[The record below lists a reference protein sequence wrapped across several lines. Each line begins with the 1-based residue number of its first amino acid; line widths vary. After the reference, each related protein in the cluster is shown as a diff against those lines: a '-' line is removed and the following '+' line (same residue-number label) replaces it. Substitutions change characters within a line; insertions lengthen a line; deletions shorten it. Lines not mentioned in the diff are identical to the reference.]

1 MMTASAK
8 PSRRGPVDQ
17 ADQAQGLRKLFRQP
31 GVRVLP
37 LFGARERV
45 AASVNL
51 AAALM
56 AVGSRPIIV
65 DAGRGE
71 IADAL
76 GLAVRYEL
84 RHLLQ
89 GEKNFDEVALL
100 ASCGARVLPA
110 QRGIDMLVGSTNRGA
125 GNGDALFGA
134 FANIA
139 DPADIVLLNAPDAI
153 AAATL
158 PSVTGEVLV
167 VVTPS
172 ADALTT
178 AYSNIKT
185 LAATHGVARFR
196 TLVMKADAGAAQDI
210 HARIA
215 MLARE
220 RLGVDVQPGGFI
232 PDGLH
237 LRQAE
242 IARRT
247 VIETEPN
254 CAAAMAFRRLATE
267 LAGWDMATTAVAD
280 VPATQH

>member
-1 MMTASAK
+1 MMAASAK
-8 PSRRGPVDQ
+8 PVRRSPTDQ
-17 ADQAQGLRKLFRQP
+17 AHGLRELFGQP

-37 LFGARERV
+37 LFGARERI

-51 AAALM
+51 AAALVS
-56 AVGSRPIIV
+56 AGSRAVIV

-71 IADAL
+71 VADAM

-89 GEKNFDEVALL
+89 GEKSFDDVALL
-100 ASCGARVLPA
+100 ASSGARLVPA
-110 QRGIDMLVGSTNRGA
+110 ARGIEMLAVTP

-139 DPADIVLLNAPDAI
+139 EPADIVLLNAPDAV

-158 PSVTGEVLV
+158 PSVAGEVLV
-167 VVTPS
+167 VVTPA
-172 ADALTT
+172 ADALTA
-178 AYSNIKT
+178 AYSHIKA
-185 LAATHGVARFR
+185 LATTHGVARFR
-196 TLVMKADAGAAQDI
+196 TLIMKADDGAARDI

-220 RLGVDVQPGGFI
+220 RLGVDVQPGGVI
-232 PDGLH
+232 PADLH

-242 IARRT
+242 IARRS

-254 CAAAMAFRRLATE
+254 CPAAMAFRLLATE
-267 LAGWDMATTAVAD
+267 LAGWDMATTTAD
-280 VPATQH
+280 AASATQH